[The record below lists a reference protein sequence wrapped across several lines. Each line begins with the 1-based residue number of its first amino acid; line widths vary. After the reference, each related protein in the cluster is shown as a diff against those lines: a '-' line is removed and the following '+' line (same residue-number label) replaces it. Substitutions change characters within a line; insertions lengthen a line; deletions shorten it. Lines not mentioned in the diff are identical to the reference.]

1 MITQTIDLNMIPESA
16 PVIVHVNQYDTG
28 EGRLIVNLYDGEQ
41 SYTPASGAT
50 VKVQGTKP
58 DKKGFSYDAT
68 ISGSTVTVDIEE
80 QMTCVAGRT
89 RTNLIITEGERK
101 TGTFVFWL
109 EVQATGLADDVDISE
124 TVLPEYID
132 GAQRAAR
139 EATEAAATVGQAR
152 DEAVA
157 ARDAAVPAAQTATT
171 KAAEAS
177 ASASSA
183 SASATAAEASAQR
196 VEGEALTAEAW
207 AVGTHNG
214 EQIPSTDPAYN
225 NHARYWAGQAEQFA
239 QGGLIYKGSIAF
251 ANIPTSGMKVG
262 DMYNI
267 TDDFTTDSRFQE
279 GTGKL
284 VKAGTNIAYNSSGKW
299 DAMVALGIDSVPTQN
314 STNLITSGGVWSA
327 IDTAITQVLAAS
339 Y

>member
-1 MITQTIDLNMIPESA
+1 MITQEIDLNLIPESS
-16 PVIVHVNQYDTG
+16 PVIVHCDQYDEGTG
-28 EGRLIVNLYDGEQ
+28 RIIAHLYKGDV
-41 SYTPASGAT
+41 SYSAT
-50 VKVQGTKP
+50 GTAIIQGTKP
-58 DKKGFSYDAT
+58 DGKGFQYDAT
-68 ISGSTVTVDIEE
+68 LNGNTVTANLTK
-80 QMTCVAGRT
+80 QMTACAGRV
-89 RTNLIITEGERK
+89 RTQIVVTESSGR
-101 TGTFVFWL
+101 TGTFVFIL
-109 EVQATGLADDVDISE
+109 DVQKSALPSDTDMSASEYQLISQVLDNVEAVGQEAISDINDAIDDAEANLNSKVSAATTS
-124 TVLPEYID
+124 
-132 GAQRAAR
+132 
-139 EATEAAATVGQAR
+139 AAA
-152 DEAVA
+152 
-157 ARDAAVPAAQTATT
+157 
-171 KAAEAS
+171 
-177 ASASSA
+177 
-183 SASATAAEASAQR
+183 
-196 VEGEALTAEAW
+196 AEAW

-214 EQIPSTDPAYN
+214 ESVPSTDPAYN

-279 GTGKL
+279 GAGKL
-284 VKAGTNIAYNSSGKW
+284 VKAGTNIAWNANSKW